1 MTPCFPHMGIQGG
14 NGKVRLSWVRSL
26 GHGNK
31 NNLLTKTK
39 GCPALTRETG
49 PAICSVCRRGLGFE
63 FTPERLRW
71 DWCAVDGNWNG
82 GSTCYFLCKPED
94 GRWGLWSN
102 DRFPVK
108 GPLVQVA
115 AERQFPVTPQAAVLG
130 ADGWS
135 NDSYSPHPSPQAA
148 VLGADGCCPPCP
160 VFRTQDHSCEG
171 AGPSRSG
178 KALLRK
184 HLPDPSEIAPIHP
197 ITTLSWP
204 PDDISFYSSGP
215 WDVASQ
221 KILGSPRP
229 LKAGHKVK
237 TISWD

>member
-130 ADGWS
+130 AE
-135 NDSYSPHPSPQAA
+135 AT
-148 VLGADGCCPPCP
+148 PPL
-160 VFRTQDHSCEG
+160 
-171 AGPSRSG
+171 APSRPFPKSLPTSRPQLPHSLQG
-178 KALLRK
+178 SKGTASSLR
-184 HLPDPSEIAPIHP
+184 
-197 ITTLSWP
+197 
-204 PDDISFYSSGP
+204 
-215 WDVASQ
+215 
-221 KILGSPRP
+221 LGR
-229 LKAGHKVK
+229 GR
-237 TISWD
+237 

>member
-1 MTPCFPHMGIQGG
+1 MTPCVPHMGIQGG

-135 NDSYSPHPSPQAA
+135 NDSYSPPPQPPKLLSLVLTAA
-148 VLGADGCCPPCP
+148 VLPAQC
-160 VFRTQDHSCEG
+160 S
-171 AGPSRSG
+171 
-178 KALLRK
+178 
-184 HLPDPSEIAPIHP
+184 
-197 ITTLSWP
+197 
-204 PDDISFYSSGP
+204 
-215 WDVASQ
+215 
-221 KILGSPRP
+221 
-229 LKAGHKVK
+229 GHKTTAVK
-237 TISWD
+237 VQGLQGVARLC